1 MIRTSFMCPLDYTH
15 LFLNHFMYFMG
26 HFVLSV
32 DYFVNMTI
40 LPLPTLRNKSNHT
53 AFSGIESDS
62 EPLGDSIVSS
72 FILSRYRLAIAI
84 GLSLFRSSLRS

>member
-1 MIRTSFMCPLDYTH
+1 MIRTSFTCPLDYTH

-40 LPLPTLRNKSNHT
+40 LPLPTTRIKSPIDDDIS
-53 AFSGIESDS
+53 FLDS
-62 EPLGDSIVSS
+62 LCSPA
-72 FILSRYRLAIAI
+72 LSVK
-84 GLSLFRSSLRS
+84 

>member
-1 MIRTSFMCPLDYTH
+1 MIRTSFTCPLDYTH

-40 LPLPTLRNKSNHT
+40 LPLSTIRIKSPIDDDIT
-53 AFSGIESDS
+53 IFISRFSMFSGTMS
-62 EPLGDSIVSS
+62 VK
-72 FILSRYRLAIAI
+72 
-84 GLSLFRSSLRS
+84 